1 MRYNSIPNSYE
12 VLKKFTR
19 GKSINKRNLHK
30 MIKDLKLNKGLEK
43 KLLNIKPSS
52 YIGVAK
58 DLSIKKI

>member
-1 MRYNSIPNSYE
+1 
-12 VLKKFTR
+12 
-19 GKSINKRNLHK
+19 

-43 KLLNIKPSS
+43 KLLNMKPSS